1 MSFYIGL
8 HVAEEFGQHL
18 SFNPEVLPRPLC
30 SEVLPRPLC
39 SAVIVWFGFG
49 CRDFGSLLT
58 RELFPNLR
66 PQVTGVSE

>member
-18 SFNPEVLPRPLC
+18 SFNP
-30 SEVLPRPLC
+30 EVLPRPLC